1 MKSLK
6 SWAFRAPSP
15 LLVCGVA
22 AMIAAC
28 EGAAPVGEGSLEKA
42 GEAVSASYAFPPG
55 PPGPPGPPPWPPGPP
70 GPPGPLGPPPPAL
83 LVSVD
88 KLCLQAFP
96 GELENG
102 ATLFLSR
109 CEGCSARWVLTDHG
123 EILGPGGMC
132 LDAAW
137 GHTVDGTAV
146 RMWECNGTE
155 SQQWRLN
162 PDGSISGPGGKCL
175 DTRFLGTPDLSALEL
190 QCCDGS
196 PGQQWYLRPA

>member
-1 MKSLK
+1 MKSPT

-28 EGAAPVGEGSLEKA
+28 ESAAPIGEGSLEKA

-70 GPPGPLGPPPPAL
+70 PPAL
-83 LVSVD
+83 LVNVD

-102 ATLFLSR
+102 ATLFLAR

-123 EILGPGGMC
+123 EILGPGACASTRRG
-132 LDAAW
+132 
-137 GHTVDGTAV
+137 GTRSTAP
-146 RMWECNGTE
+146 RSACGSATGPSRSNG
-155 SQQWRLN
+155 
-162 PDGSISGPGGKCL
+162 
-175 DTRFLGTPDLSALEL
+175 A
-190 QCCDGS
+190 
-196 PGQQWYLRPA
+196 